1 MDPNTS
7 AGLRRFG
14 QLFARV
20 LLCAVFLVSGSGKIA
35 DWQGTTEY
43 MAAKGMPA
51 VSFFLACAILLELG
65 GGLSLLLGFRT
76 RAGAA
81 ALILFLI
88 PATLI
93 FHNFW
98 AFEGMDQ
105 RMQMINFLKN
115 LAILGGLI
123 QTMVYGA
130 GAFSLDARARNRRAA

>member
-1 MDPNTS
+1 MDPNTN
-7 AGLRRFG
+7 AQLRRVG
-14 QLFARV
+14 QLFARI
-20 LLCAVFLVSGSGKIA
+20 LLCAVFLMSGFGKIP
-35 DWQGTTEY
+35 DWQETTEY

-51 VSFFLACAILLELG
+51 VSFFLAGAILLELG
-65 GGLSLLLGFRT
+65 GGLSLALGFRART
-76 RAGAA
+76 GAA

-88 PATLI
+88 PTTLI

>member
-7 AGLRRFG
+7 ATLRRFG
-14 QLFARV
+14 QLFARG
-20 LLCAVFLVSGSGKIA
+20 LLSAIFLMSGFGKISN
-35 DWQGTTEY
+35 WQGTTEF
-43 MAAKGMPA
+43 MASKGMPA
-51 VSFFLACAILLELG
+51 VSFFLAGAILLELG
-65 GGLSLLLGFRT
+65 GGLSLLLGFRA

-130 GAFSLDARARNRRAA
+130 GALSLDARARNRRSA

>member
-20 LLCAVFLVSGSGKIA
+20 LLCAIFLVSGSGKIP
-35 DWQGTTEY
+35 DWQKTTEY

-65 GGLSLLLGFRT
+65 GGLSLLLGFRA

-98 AFEGMDQ
+98 AFEGMEQ

-115 LAILGGLI
+115 FAILGGLI

-130 GAFSLDARARNRRAA
+130 GAFSLDARIRNRRAA

>member
-7 AGLRRFG
+7 AQLRRFG

-20 LLCAVFLVSGSGKIA
+20 LLCAIFLMSGFGKIS
-35 DWQGTTEY
+35 DWQGTTGY

-51 VSFFLACAILLELG
+51 VSLFLAGAILLELG
-65 GGLSLLLGFRT
+65 GGLSLLLGFRA

-81 ALILFLI
+81 ALTLFLI

-105 RMQMINFLKN
+105 RLQMINFLKN

-130 GAFSLDARARNRRAA
+130 GAFSLDARARSRRAG

>member
-1 MDPNTS
+1 MDPYTS
-7 AGLRRFG
+7 AQLRRFG

-20 LLCAVFLVSGSGKIA
+20 LLCAVFLMSGFGKIPN
-35 DWQGTTEY
+35 WQGTTEF
-43 MAAKGMPA
+43 MASKGMPA
-51 VSFFLACAILLELG
+51 VIFFLAAAILLEIG
-65 GGLSLLLGFRT
+65 GGLSLLLGFHT

-81 ALILFLI
+81 ALILFLV

-98 AFEGMDQ
+98 AFEGMEQ

-130 GAFSLDARARNRRAA
+130 GAFSLDARARNRPAA